1 MERLTDK
8 ELVIEFT
15 TDKEKAFRIF
25 FDTYYLRLCMYAVQ
39 ITDDF
44 SESEDIVQGFFIQF
58 WEKELYKTVTV
69 NLKNYAYL
77 CVRNA
82 ALKYI
87 EKRERIPFDQILIS
101 DEYLYAYEEMDHS
114 EREAKEREL
123 KKALDEL
130 PEQERNALYRVVI
143 ENQKYKDAADELHIS
158 VNTLKSYLS
167 RALKRLRKNDKLMLL
182 SLFCVDRTMNLF

>member
-1 MERLTDK
+1 MSRLTDK
-8 ELVIEFT
+8 ELEIEFT
-15 TDKEKAFRIF
+15 TDKEKAFRVF
-25 FDTYYLRLCMYAVQ
+25 FDTYYVRLCMYAVQ

-44 SESEDIVQGFFIQF
+44 SESEDIVQSFFVQF

-82 ALKYI
+82 ALKYL
-87 EKRERIPFDQILIS
+87 EKRQRIPFDEILIS
-101 DEYLYAYEEMDHS
+101 DEHLYAYEEMDHS
-114 EREAKEREL
+114 EREAKEKEL

-130 PEQERNALYRVVI
+130 PEQERKALYRVVI
-143 ENQKYKDAADELHIS
+143 ENKRYKEAAEELHIS

-182 SLFCVDRTMNLF
+182 SLFCIDRTIELL